1 MGPVGLAVTYVGDA
15 DRGGTVDDV
24 IVGEH
29 LAIWGEHHASA
40 SASRLA
46 VADRGVDVHQS
57 RGNAGGDGRGVRRP
71 GSAARCG
78 AGRGRPAGQ
87 LAESSGRR
95 TTEAAAR
102 A

>member
-57 RGNAGGDGRGVRRP
+57 GGNARGDGRGVRRP
-71 GSAARCG
+71 GPARYG